1 MKIEKLTQET
11 LPEDISLCFDE
22 SIFPPAVKV
31 QGGEKRALGNML
43 LVTSG
48 GRYKLFTEGCDYVR
62 VLEGKGHV
70 KWARGEYPFSEGDI
84 LRLDGVRKFQG
95 KFRRKCTVKHLTS
108 YKQSCKIDPLKTLR
122 TAKVRR
128 KDREVKKCTSTRC
141 SFFSTVR

>member
-11 LPEDISLCFDE
+11 LPEDISLLYDE

-70 KWARGEYPFSEGDI
+70 KWARGEYPLSLI
-84 LRLDGVRKFQG
+84 
-95 KFRRKCTVKHLTS
+95 H
-108 YKQSCKIDPLKTLR
+108 I
-122 TAKVRR
+122 
-128 KDREVKKCTSTRC
+128 
-141 SFFSTVR
+141 